1 MIRIADVIPNI
12 KTMHKQGVT
21 TEWKHTHDLFKDK
34 KILLVGVPGPFLIE
48 YAATHMRTYEFCYE
62 QIQQL
67 GIDEIWFTSV
77 DDCYVQKAWLKSEQ
91 IQKIQTLP
99 DPAGEWAGAIGMLE
113 DMHKE
118 GLSKYRSHR
127 YAMIIDNLIC
137 KIVKYED
144 FTHNP
149 MTCFQVSDANSM
161 IKYLENITKTYER
174 WNDNARDKVDSQGR
188 LRG

>member
-1 MIRIADVIPNI
+1 MWAD
-12 KTMHKQGVT
+12 
-21 TEWKHTHDLFKDK
+21 
-34 KILLVGVPGPFLIE
+34 
-48 YAATHMRTYEFCYE
+48 
-62 QIQQL
+62 
-67 GIDEIWFTSV
+67 S
-77 DDCYVQKAWLKSEQ
+77 
-91 IQKIQTLP
+91 
-99 DPAGEWAGAIGMLE
+99 IGMLE

-118 GLSKYRSHR
+118 GLSRYRSHR

-161 IKYLENITKTYER
+161 INYLENITKTYER
-174 WNDNARDKVDSQGR
+174 WNDEARDKVDSQGR